1 MTHAWTERGSETTS
15 LIFWQNFHRLC
26 SCCVISA
33 SDWCVCFFIFRYHG
47 DLDAT
52 IPTIYE
58 TLDDILSRCGI
69 RHKAEDPSNLP
80 LKLSDAKNGPKLS
93 LTIRQLED
101 IVLYLNDTTETLLAL
116 LSTYIPVCE
125 SFHRQGFVQRIACFY
140 ELTTPYFK
148 LHFTDVESRTFKEK
162 WKHVKLGLIKVCR
175 VILNTCCV
183 KPLEDR

>member
-1 MTHAWTERGSETTS
+1 MDSALAASFLH
-15 LIFWQNFHRLC
+15 LIDV
-26 SCCVISA
+26 SV
-33 SDWCVCFFIFRYHG
+33 FFFRYHG

-69 RHKAEDPSNLP
+69 KHKAEDPSNLP

-116 LSTYIPVCE
+116 LSTYTPVCE

-162 WKHVKLGLIKVCR
+162 WKLVKVGLIKICR
-175 VILNTCCV
+175 VILDTCCV
-183 KPLEDR
+183 KPLKDR